1 MERAQHLERLRTMLR
16 QVVPGAD
23 ESTPAT
29 ELESTRGRVES
40 IEGVPEEKR
49 AAAIEGLRRLSA
61 TEFLRDDT
69 IDGDQQ
75 HALEA
80 IILPKERPAV
90 LVVGDTF
97 SPPPFPWEHLGSTD
111 FKSRIDKVIPLI
123 GRIEVP
129 KHPSVPYGGTGFVV
143 GPNLL
148 MTNRHVAEIF
158 TSGLGHK
165 TLMFRTAAVDFKREI
180 LPTTPQLL
188 TVTKV
193 VMIHPYWDMALLEV
207 SGLSGVRAALTV
219 STKAPAEL
227 NNREVVVIGYPARD
241 WRNNVDVQNEVFG
254 GMFEVKRMQPG
265 RLKEVRTIESFG
277 HNVAAIT
284 HDASTLG
291 GNSGSAVIDVL
302 TGEVLALHFA
312 GLYLD
317 ANFGVPMYELARDS
331 RVVQAGLNFQ
341 GSVAA
346 TTDWAA
352 VWKLAD
358 RGTETPTPQPS
369 MGGGG
374 GHGEVTVVAAGGA
387 NVPQLP
393 SGNSVSMTIPL
404 NITVSLGTPTVD
416 GGDSVPVATA
426 PVAPARP
433 TARETIAAQESG
445 LEGVA
450 EEAVIQA
457 YNKFDPASLQSSTFS
472 WKASITTAVCSHLA
486 YEKSEIVE
494 ATMRQRYQ
502 MQSCEFV
509 QNDDTECFVAANADT
524 IIVAFRGTAGTAD
537 WIGNLKFI
545 NTSTNYGELHRGFY
559 FGFQAVKSNLE
570 QLIRAAGSSTRKL
583 VITGHSLGGA
593 LATVAA
599 AEWQGVFNVA
609 SVHTFGQPRVGR
621 PNFVAHI
628 QQHYGSKFYRIVND
642 DDIVTRVPPWYG
654 HVGVLRH
661 FGPTGAVSN
670 ESLAPPAAEQMLAT
684 EAPAL
689 SETEFAMLQA
699 SLQLPALGPAT
710 EGVGLEGFLP
720 SFSDHKIA
728 NYMTKILTQQG
739 V

>member
-1 MERAQHLERLRTMLR
+1 MNRAAHLERLRTMLQ
-16 QVVPGAD
+16 QVSSGSPEASV
-23 ESTPAT
+23 
-29 ELESTRGRVES
+29 LESAGGRVES
-40 IEGVPEEKR
+40 IEGVPEEHR
-49 AAAIEGLRRLSA
+49 AAALEGLRRLNA
-61 TEFLRDDT
+61 TEVLRDDT

-80 IILPKERPAV
+80 IILPKERPAL

-97 SPPPFPWEHLGSTD
+97 SSPPFPWEHLGSTE
-111 FKSRIDKVIPLI
+111 FKTRIDKVIPLI

-158 TSGLGHK
+158 TSGLGLR

-180 LPTTPQLL
+180 MPTPPQLL

-207 SGLSGVRAALTV
+207 SGLSSGRAALPV
-219 STKAPAEL
+219 STKAPADL

-265 RLKEVRTIESFG
+265 RLKAVRTIESFG
-277 HNVAAIT
+277 HNVTAIT

-302 TGEVLALHFA
+302 TGEVVALHFA

-331 RVVQAGLNFQ
+331 RVVQAGINFQ
-341 GSVAA
+341 GSVGP

-358 RGTETPTPQPS
+358 QGAEAPAPQPNA
-369 MGGGG
+369 GGGG
-374 GHGEVTVVAAGGA
+374 GGGITVVAGGGA
-387 NVPQLP
+387 SGPQPP
-393 SGNSVSMTIPL
+393 SGNSVSVTIPL
-404 NITVSLGTPTVD
+404 NITVSLGSPVV
-416 GGDSVPVATA
+416 GGGVPSQVITAAPTA
-426 PVAPARP
+426 PAGP
-433 TARETIAAQESG
+433 TAREAIATQESA

-450 EEAVIQA
+450 EDAVIQA
-457 YNKFDPASLQSSTFS
+457 YQKFDAASLKPSTFS

-486 YEKSEIVE
+486 YEKSAIIET
-494 ATMRQRYQ
+494 TMRQRYQ

-545 NTSTNYGELHRGFY
+545 NTSASYGELHRGFY
-559 FGFQAVKSNLE
+559 FAFQAVKANLE
-570 QLIRAAGSSTRKL
+570 QLILAAGSTSRKL

-609 SVHTFGQPRVGR
+609 SVHTFGQPRVGQ

-628 QQHYGSKFYRIVND
+628 QQHYGSKFYRMVND

-654 HVGVLRH
+654 HVGILRH
-661 FGPTGAVSN
+661 FGPTGNVSN
-670 ESLAPPAAEQMLAT
+670 ESLAQPAAKQVLST
-684 EAPAL
+684 ESPAL
-689 SETEFAMLQA
+689 SETEFALLQA
-699 SLQLPALGPAT
+699 SLQLPAMGPVT
-710 EGVGLEGFLP
+710 EGIGLEGFFP

-728 NYMTKILTQQG
+728 NYMTKILKQPG

>member
-1 MERAQHLERLRTMLR
+1 MNRAQHLERLRTMLR

-23 ESTPAT
+23 ESAPAT
-29 ELESTRGRVES
+29 ELESTRGRVEA
-40 IEGVPEEKR
+40 IEGVPEEQR
-49 AAAIEGLRRLSA
+49 AAALEGLRRLSA
-61 TEFLRDDT
+61 TEVLRDDT

-80 IILPKERPAV
+80 IILPKERPAM

-97 SPPPFPWEHLGSTD
+97 SSPPFPWEHLGSTD
-111 FKSRIDKVIPLI
+111 FKARIDKVIPLI

-158 TSGLGHK
+158 TSGLGQR
-165 TLMFRTAAVDFKREI
+165 TLMFRTAAIDFKREI
-180 LPTTPQLL
+180 LPTPPQLL

-207 SGLSGVRAALTV
+207 SGLSVGRSALSV

-265 RLKEVRTIESFG
+265 RLQAVRTIESFG
-277 HNVAAIT
+277 HNVTAIT

-302 TGEVLALHFA
+302 TGEVVALHFA

-341 GSVAA
+341 GRVAP
-346 TTDWAA
+346 TTEWAA

-358 RGTETPTPQPS
+358 QGAEAPAPRPNAGSGGSGISAVGTGGASGPQPS
-369 MGGGG
+369 
-374 GHGEVTVVAAGGA
+374 
-387 NVPQLP
+387 
-393 SGNSVSMTIPL
+393 SGNAVSVTIPL
-404 NITVSLGTPTVD
+404 QITVSLGSPVV
-416 GGDSVPVATA
+416 GGGVATPVAAA
-426 PVAPARP
+426 PVPPTGPPARE
-433 TARETIAAQESG
+433 AIAAQESA

-450 EEAVIQA
+450 EDAVIQA
-457 YNKFDPASLQSSTFS
+457 YNKFDAASLKSSAFS

-486 YEKSEIVE
+486 YEKSAIVE

-545 NTSTNYGELHRGFY
+545 NTSASYGELHRGFY
-559 FGFQAVKSNLE
+559 FAFQAVKSNLE

-628 QQHYGSKFYRIVND
+628 QQHFGSKFFRLVND

-654 HVGVLRH
+654 HVGILRH
-661 FGPTGAVSN
+661 FGPTGSVSN
-670 ESLAPPAAEQMLAT
+670 EALARPAAEQVLIT
-684 EAPAL
+684 ESPPL
-689 SETEFAMLQA
+689 SETEFALLQA
-699 SLQLPALGPAT
+699 SLQLPALGPVT
-710 EGVGLEGFLP
+710 EGVGLEGFFP

-728 NYMTKILTQQG
+728 NYMTKILKQPG

>member
-1 MERAQHLERLRTMLR
+1 MNRAAHLERLRTMLL
-16 QVVPGAD
+16 QVSSESPEAD
-23 ESTPAT
+23 V
-29 ELESTRGRVES
+29 LESAGGRVEA
-40 IEGVPEEKR
+40 IEGVPEEQR
-49 AAAIEGLRRLSA
+49 AAALEGLRRLSA
-61 TEFLRDDT
+61 TEVLRDDT

-80 IILPKERPAV
+80 IILPKERPAL

-97 SPPPFPWEHLGSTD
+97 SAPPFPWEHLGSTD
-111 FKSRIDKVIPLI
+111 FKTRIDKVIPLI

-158 TSGLGHK
+158 TSGLGQR

-180 LPTTPQLL
+180 LPTPPQLL

-193 VMIHPYWDMALLEV
+193 VMIHPYWDMAILEV
-207 SGLSGVRAALTV
+207 SGLSSGRAALPV

-277 HNVAAIT
+277 HNVTAIT

-302 TGEVLALHFA
+302 TGEVVALHFA

-317 ANFGVPMYELARDS
+317 ANFGVPMSELARDS

-341 GSVAA
+341 GSVAP
-346 TTDWAA
+346 TTEWAA

-358 RGTETPTPQPS
+358 QGAEAPTPQPNAGGS
-369 MGGGG
+369 GGISVVAGGG
-374 GHGEVTVVAAGGA
+374 ASGA
-387 NVPQLP
+387 QPP
-393 SGNSVSMTIPL
+393 SGNSVSVTIPL
-404 NITVSLGTPTVD
+404 HITVSLGSPAV
-416 GGDSVPVATA
+416 GGGVSAPVATA
-426 PVAPARP
+426 PVSPAGP
-433 TARETIAAQESG
+433 TAREAIAAQESA
-445 LEGVA
+445 LEGIA
-450 EEAVIQA
+450 EDAVIQA
-457 YNKFDPASLQSSTFS
+457 YNKFDPASLRSSAFS
-472 WKASITTAVCSHLA
+472 WKASVTAAVCSHLA
-486 YEKSEIVE
+486 YEKSAIIET
-494 ATMRQRYQ
+494 TMRQRYQ

-509 QNDDTECFVAANADT
+509 QNDDTECFVANNADT

-545 NTSTNYGELHRGFY
+545 NTSASYGELHRGFY
-559 FGFQAVKSNLE
+559 FAFQAVKSNLE
-570 QLIRAAGSSTRKL
+570 QLIRAAGSSSRKL

-609 SVHTFGQPRVGR
+609 SVHTFGQPRVGQ

-628 QQHYGSKFYRIVND
+628 QQHYGSKFFRMVND

-654 HVGVLRH
+654 HVGILRR
-661 FGPTGAVSN
+661 FGPTGSVSN
-670 ESLAPPAAEQMLAT
+670 ESLAQPAAEQVVAT
-684 EAPAL
+684 ESPAL
-689 SETEFAMLQA
+689 NDTEFAMLQA
-699 SLQLPALGPAT
+699 SLQLPAMGPVT
-710 EGVGLEGFLP
+710 EGVGLEGFFSP
-720 SFSDHKIA
+720 FSDHKLA
-728 NYMTKILTQQG
+728 NYMTKILKQPG

>member
-1 MERAQHLERLRTMLR
+1 MNRAAQLERLRTMLQ
-16 QVVPGAD
+16 QVSSG
-23 ESTPAT
+23 STEASV
-29 ELESTRGRVES
+29 LESAGGRVES

-49 AAAIEGLRRLSA
+49 AAALEGLRRLSA
-61 TEFLRDDT
+61 TEVLRDDT

-111 FKSRIDKVIPLI
+111 FKTRIDKVIPLI

-158 TSGLGHK
+158 TSGVGK
-165 TLMFRTAAVDFKREI
+165 RTLMFRTAAVDFKREI
-180 LPTTPQLL
+180 LPTLPQLL

-207 SGLSGVRAALTV
+207 SGLSGGRAALPV

-265 RLKEVRTIESFG
+265 RLKAVRKIESFG
-277 HNVAAIT
+277 HNVTAIT

-302 TGEVLALHFA
+302 TGEVVALHFA

-341 GSVAA
+341 GSVAP
-346 TTDWAA
+346 TTEWAA

-358 RGTETPTPQPS
+358 QGAEAPAPQPNA
-369 MGGGG
+369 GGGG
-374 GHGEVTVVAAGGA
+374 GNGGISAVAAAGA
-387 NVPQLP
+387 SGSQPL

-404 NITVSLGTPTVD
+404 HVTVSLGSPVV
-416 GGDSVPVATA
+416 GGGISA
-426 PVAPARP
+426 PVAVAPITPVGP
-433 TARETIAAQESG
+433 TAREAIAAQESA

-450 EEAVIQA
+450 EDAVTQA
-457 YNKFDPASLQSSTFS
+457 YNKFDAASLKSSTFS

-486 YEKSEIVE
+486 YEKSAVVE

-545 NTSTNYGELHRGFY
+545 NTSASYGELHRGFY
-559 FGFQAVKSNLE
+559 FAFQAVKSNLE

-593 LATVAA
+593 LATVSA
-599 AEWQGVFNVA
+599 AEWQGVFDVA

-621 PNFVAHI
+621 PNFVAHT
-628 QQHYGSKFYRIVND
+628 QQHYGSKFFRMVND

-654 HVGVLRH
+654 HVGILRH
-661 FGPTGAVSN
+661 FGPTGSVSN
-670 ESLAPPAAEQMLAT
+670 ESLAQPAAEVLST
-684 EAPAL
+684 ESPAL

-699 SLQLPALGPAT
+699 SLQLPAMGPAT
-710 EGVGLEGFLP
+710 EGVGLEGFFP

-728 NYMTKILTQQG
+728 NYMTKILKQPG

>member
-1 MERAQHLERLRTMLR
+1 MNRAAHLERLRTMLQ
-16 QVVPGAD
+16 QVSSG
-23 ESTPAT
+23 STEASV
-29 ELESTRGRVES
+29 LESAGGRMES
-40 IEGVPEEKR
+40 IEGVTDEKR
-49 AAAIEGLRRLSA
+49 AAAMEGLRRLSA
-61 TEFLRDDT
+61 IEVLRDDT

-80 IILPKERPAV
+80 IILPRERPAV

-97 SPPPFPWEHLGSTD
+97 APPSFPWESLGSTD
-111 FKSRIDKVIPLI
+111 FKARIDRVIPSI

-158 TSGLGHK
+158 TSGLGQR

-180 LPTTPQLL
+180 LPSPPELL

-207 SGLSGVRAALTV
+207 SGLYGGRAALPV

-227 NNREVVVIGYPARD
+227 KDREVVVIGYPARD

-254 GMFEVKRMQPG
+254 GIFEVKRMQPG

-277 HNVAAIT
+277 HNVTAIT

-302 TGEVLALHFA
+302 TGEVVALHFA

-341 GSVAA
+341 GSVAP
-346 TTDWAA
+346 TSDWAA

-358 RGTETPTPQPS
+358 QGAEAPSPQPNA
-369 MGGGG
+369 GGGG
-374 GHGEVTVVAAGGA
+374 GSGGITVAAGRASGSQ
-387 NVPQLP
+387 PP
-393 SGNSVSMTIPL
+393 SGNSVSLTIPL
-404 NITVSLGTPTVD
+404 NITVSLGTPTV
-416 GGDSVPVATA
+416 GGGASSPMITAVPVSSAG
-426 PVAPARP
+426 P
-433 TARETIAAQESG
+433 TAREAIASQESA

-450 EEAVIQA
+450 EDAVIQA
-457 YNKFDPASLQSSTFS
+457 YNKFDATSLKSSTFS
-472 WKASITTAVCSHLA
+472 WKTSITTAVCSHLA
-486 YEKSEIVE
+486 YEKASVVE
-494 ATMRQRYQ
+494 TTMRQRYQ
-502 MQSCEFV
+502 MKSCEFV
-509 QNDDTECFVAANADT
+509 QNDDTECFVASNADT
-524 IIVAFRGTAGTAD
+524 IIVAFRGTAGVAD

-545 NTSTNYGELHRGFY
+545 NTSASYGELHRGFY
-559 FGFQAVKSNLE
+559 FAFQAVKSNLE
-570 QLIRAAGSSTRKL
+570 QLIRAASPSSRKL

-599 AEWQGVFNVA
+599 AEWQGVFDVT

-621 PNFVAHI
+621 PNFVANV
-628 QQHYGSKFYRIVND
+628 QQHYGSKFFRMVND

-654 HVGVLRH
+654 HVGILRH
-661 FGPTGAVSN
+661 FGPTGSVSN
-670 ESLAPPAAEQMLAT
+670 ESLAQPAAEQVLST
-684 EAPAL
+684 ESPAL

-699 SLQLPALGPAT
+699 SLKLPAMGPAT
-710 EGVGLEGFLP
+710 EGVGLEGFFP

-728 NYMTKILTQQG
+728 NYMTKILRQPG

>member
-1 MERAQHLERLRTMLR
+1 MNRAAHLERLRTMLQ
-16 QVVPGAD
+16 QVSSGSPEASV
-23 ESTPAT
+23 
-29 ELESTRGRVES
+29 LESTGGRVQTVD
-40 IEGVPEEKR
+40 GVLEEQR
-49 AAAIEGLRRLSA
+49 AAALEGLRRLSA
-61 TEFLRDDT
+61 TEVLRDDT
-69 IDGDQQ
+69 INADQQ

-80 IILPKERPAV
+80 IILPRERPAV

-97 SPPPFPWEHLGSTD
+97 SQPPFPWEHLGSTD
-111 FKSRIDKVIPLI
+111 FKARIDQVIPLI
-123 GRIEVP
+123 GRVEVP

-148 MTNRHVAEIF
+148 MTNRHVAEVF
-158 TSGLGHK
+158 TSGLGQR

-180 LPTTPQLL
+180 MPTSPQLL

-207 SGLSGVRAALTV
+207 SGLSVGRAALPV
-219 STKAPAEL
+219 STRAPTEL
-227 NNREVVVIGYPARD
+227 VNREVVVIGYPARD

-265 RLKEVRTIESFG
+265 RLKAVRMIESFG
-277 HNVAAIT
+277 HNVTAIT

-302 TGEVLALHFA
+302 TGEVVALHFA

-341 GSVAA
+341 GSVAP

-358 RGTETPTPQPS
+358 QGTEAPAPQS
-369 MGGGG
+369 NMGDGGGNAG
-374 GHGEVTVVAAGGA
+374 ITVVAGGGA
-387 NVPQLP
+387 NGPHLP

-404 NITVSLGTPTVD
+404 HITVSLGSPTV
-416 GGDSVPVATA
+416 GAGVSGPVAID
-426 PVAPARP
+426 PVSPAGP
-433 TARETIAAQESG
+433 TAREAIAAQESA

-450 EEAVIQA
+450 EDAVVQA
-457 YNKFDPASLQSSTFS
+457 YKKFDAASLRSSAFS
-472 WKASITTAVCSHLA
+472 VKASITAAVCSHLA
-486 YEKSEIVE
+486 YEKSAIIET
-494 ATMRQRYQ
+494 TMRQRYQ

-545 NTSTNYGELHRGFY
+545 NTTASYGELHRGFY
-559 FGFQAVKSNLE
+559 FAFQAVKSNLE
-570 QLIRAAGSSTRKL
+570 QLIREAGSSTRKL

-609 SVHTFGQPRVGR
+609 SVHTFGQPRVGQ
-621 PNFVAHI
+621 PNFVAHV
-628 QQHYGSKFYRIVND
+628 QQHYGSKFFRMVND

-654 HVGVLRH
+654 HVGILRR
-661 FGPTGAVSN
+661 FGPTGSVSH
-670 ESLAPPAAEQMLAT
+670 ESFAQPAAALVLPT
-684 EAPAL
+684 ESTAL

-710 EGVGLEGFLP
+710 AGVGLEGFFP
-720 SFSDHKIA
+720 SFSDHKLA
-728 NYMTKILTQQG
+728 NYMTKILKQPG